1 MSVVEILC
9 NRFEKDRARELFWKA
24 ERRRFRTEL
33 LIELVEDGSLTKEK
47 AAQKLDLTVSGF
59 EKAMLDYSAEA
70 APIT

>member
-9 NRFEKDRARELFWKA
+9 NRFEKDRARELFWKS

-47 AAQKLDLTVSGF
+47 AA
-59 EKAMLDYSAEA
+59 
-70 APIT
+70 